1 MSLFTSDRER
11 RLWLWLLAVVVAIY
25 STLGPAQTLVAELR
39 ERNLLR
45 LSFALVLLLVVA
57 AIVGRW
63 VMMRPGWGEIGVA
76 LGVTAAYLMALFRVQ
91 SPEERTH
98 LVEYGLVAIL
108 IHQALTERLRHG
120 RRVPSPAALAVAA
133 TAILGWLDEGIQA
146 ILPNRVYD
154 VRDVGFNAL
163 AGLMAITASLAL
175 AWVRRRRGKAH
186 PD

>member
-11 RLWLWLLAVVVAIY
+11 RLWLWSLAVVAAIY
-25 STLGPAQTLVAELR
+25 STLGPAQTLVEALR

-45 LSFALVLLLVVA
+45 LSFALVLLLVGA
-57 AIVGRW
+57 AIAWRW
-63 VMMRPGWGEIGVA
+63 VKSRPGWGEIGVA
-76 LGVTAAYLMALFRVQ
+76 LGVTAVYLWALIRTVE
-91 SPEERTH
+91 SPEERTR
-98 LVEYGLVAIL
+98 LVEYGLVAIR

-120 RRVPSPAALAVAA
+120 RRIPSPAALAVAV

-154 VRDVGFNAL
+154 VRDVGFNVL
-163 AGLMAITASLAL
+163 AGLMAIAASLVL
-175 AWVRRRRGKAH
+175 AWARRRGKAH